1 MNDVR
6 RWCGAV
12 GWLALG
18 LVCWGGEGRAETKEK
33 WEGGRPRYEV
43 TVELDYQR
51 GRFRGEEVLRWRN
64 GTGEA
69 VESLYFHLYP
79 NVGSV
84 GVGESVLP
92 LRVERVT
99 ARGRDLRYSYRA
111 RGGGLRVDF
120 DERIGPGREVEL
132 ELVIVGELYRTQR
145 EESSLLAHFLQEVD
159 DALEEESGK
168 RPGMDARDI
177 YFAGED
183 ALLLGHFFPLLAPRA
198 QALDEVKFPLG
209 AHRALFVE
217 VADYDVTIGVD
228 RGGVLVVGSG
238 EEVEVRTR
246 DAGSRHRFRLRG
258 GRGFAVAVAAQMRS
272 IEQRVGGQRTVS
284 HFREGDRRPGE
295 RALTIASRALAI
307 YGESFGLLPGPL
319 HGPLPW
325 TTVQVVELPL
335 TAGYSVVSF
344 PGLIVLAQ
352 AYYVDVEAPE
362 SSHLPGV
369 IREQAD
375 VIRSSFEFLLAQSLA
390 RQWWGGVVGSDVERS
405 PFIGDGLATFSAF
418 FYHQAAYG
426 RPLGEVVL
434 QRHIRGIYQAFRMLG
449 GSDQEV
455 ERPLR
460 EFRSAL
466 EYAAIVEAKGA
477 LFYVQLRQLLG
488 DDLFFRFLRG
498 YYDEHRQRVASVEQ
512 WRQRLQS
519 AGGDP
524 RMVRQL
530 QQRWL
535 REKRGDEEIGAP
547 DLTLVPAPVSRIRS
561 LGRLFLRIGKTAAR
575 PF

>member
-1 MNDVR
+1 MKE
-6 RWCGAV
+6 RWGRVV
-12 GWLALG
+12 GLLALG
-18 LVCWGGEGRAETKEK
+18 LACWGGEGSAATKQEAA
-33 WEGGRPRYEV
+33 RPRYEV
-43 TVELDYQR
+43 AIELDYEG
-51 GRFRGEEVLRWRN
+51 GRFRGESILKWRN
-64 GTGEA
+64 GTGEG

-79 NVGSV
+79 NVGSER
-84 GVGESVLP
+84 VGEASLP

-99 ARGRDLRYSYRA
+99 ARGREIRYGYRA
-111 RGGGLRVDF
+111 RGAGLRVDF
-120 DERIGPGREVEL
+120 EERVGPGEVVEL
-132 ELVIVGELYRTQR
+132 EFVLIGELPRTQR
-145 EESSLLAHFLQEVD
+145 EESSLLAHFLQEVN

-168 RPGMDARDI
+168 RPGLDAHDI

-183 ALLLGHFFPLLAPRA
+183 ALLLGHFFPLLSPRA
-198 QALDEVKFPLG
+198 QSLPEVKFPMG
-209 AHRALFVE
+209 ANRALLVE
-217 VADYDVTIGVD
+217 VADYEVTVGVD
-228 RGGVLVVGSG
+228 RGEVLVVGSG
-238 EEVEVRTR
+238 EEVESRKR
-246 DAGSRHRFRLRG
+246 DRGSLHRFRLQG
-258 GRGFAVAVAAQMRS
+258 GRGFAVVAAAHLRS
-272 IEQRVGGQRTVS
+272 KEQRVGDQRTVS

-295 RALTIASRALAI
+295 RALAIASRALAI
-307 YGESFGLLPGPL
+307 YGESFG
-319 HGPLPW
+319 PLPW
-325 TTVQVVELPL
+325 PTVQVVELPL

-362 SSHLPGV
+362 TVRLPGV
-369 IREQAD
+369 IREQVD

-390 RQWWGGVVGSDVERS
+390 RQWWAGVIGNDAERGL
-405 PFIGDGLATFSAF
+405 FFLDGLATFSAV

-426 RPLGEVVL
+426 APLGELVL
-434 QRHIRGIYQAFRMLG
+434 RQHVRGIYQAFRMLG

-466 EYAAIVEAKGA
+466 EYAAIVESKGA
-477 LFYVQLRQLLG
+477 LFYLQLRQLLG
-488 DDLFFRFLRG
+488 DDFFFRLLRG
-498 YYDEHRQRVASVEQ
+498 YYEDHWQGLATGEQ
-512 WRQRLQS
+512 WRVRMQS

-547 DLTLVPAPVSRIRS
+547 DLTLIPAPVSRIRS

>member
-1 MNDVR
+1 MREEGSWR
-6 RWCGAV
+6 RHWRIGILVLV
-12 GWLALG
+12 GVAA
-18 LVCWGGEGRAETKEK
+18 WGGTGEARE
-33 WEGGRPRYEV
+33 RPERPESEDRPQYVV
-43 TVELDYQR
+43 TIELDFDG

-64 GTGEA
+64 GTGEG
-69 VESLYFHLYP
+69 VESLSFHLYP
-79 NVGSV
+79 NVGSERV
-84 GVGESVLP
+84 SEASLP
-92 LRVERVT
+92 LRVERVS
-99 ARGRDLRYSYRA
+99 ARGRKIRYGYKG
-111 RGGGLRVDF
+111 RGTGLRVDF
-120 DERIGPGREVEL
+120 EERVGPGEEVVL
-132 ELVIVGELYRTQR
+132 EIGIAGELPRTQR
-145 EESSLLAHFLQEVD
+145 EESSLLAHFLQEVN

-198 QALDEVKFPLG
+198 QSFSEVKFPLG
-209 AHRALFVE
+209 THRALLVE
-217 VADYDVTIGVD
+217 AADYEVTIRVD

-238 EEVEVRTR
+238 EEVEARTH
-246 DAGSRHRFRLRG
+246 DGGSLHRFRLKG
-258 GRGFAVAVAAQMRS
+258 GRGFAVVVATHLRS
-272 IEQRVGGQRTVS
+272 MEQRTGRQRTVS

-295 RALTIASRALAI
+295 RALDIASRALAI
-307 YGESFGLLPGPL
+307 YGESFGA
-319 HGPLPW
+319 LPW
-325 TTVQVVELPL
+325 PTVQVVELPL

-362 SSHLPGV
+362 SARLPGV
-369 IREQAD
+369 IREQGD
-375 VIRSSFEFLLAQSLA
+375 VIRSSFEFLLAQSVA
-390 RQWWGGVVGSDVERS
+390 RQWWGGVVGSDAERS
-405 PFIGDGLATFSAF
+405 PFLADGLATFSAV

-426 RPLGEVVL
+426 APLGELVL
-434 QRHIRGIYQAFRMLG
+434 RQHVRGIYQAFRMLG

-460 EFRSAL
+460 ELRSSL
-466 EYAAIVEAKGA
+466 EYAAIVESKGA
-477 LFYVQLRQLLG
+477 LFYAELRQLLG

-498 YYDEHRQRVASVEQ
+498 YYEEHRQRLVTGEQ
-512 WRQRLQS
+512 WRQRVQN

-524 RMVRQL
+524 RVVRQL

-535 REKRGDEEIGAP
+535 RERRGDEEIGTP
-547 DLTLVPAPVSRIRS
+547 DLTLIPAPVSRIRS